1 LFFYII
7 NFYFYITNCYSKQV
21 KRYSQACPL
30 ARTLD
35 VVGERWSL
43 LVIRE
48 LMLGP
53 RRYRDLLDGLPG
65 IGTNVLADRLRA
77 LHDHAI
83 LTKRVLPPPAAV
95 TVYELTEAGRQ
106 LGPSLAALRRWGAR
120 YAPPSEPGYAKR
132 PAWALLSATTTSTTA
147 PVAPVPAGTCELR
160 VGPEAFRLTR
170 ADTGLIV
177 RGGPADDPDAII
189 TLETE
194 TLYSITAG
202 DLTLQ
207 DAGERAV
214 IEGDRDIAS
223 GFLAA
228 LHGTLASPGRSD

>member
-1 LFFYII
+1 M
-7 NFYFYITNCYSKQV
+7 

-43 LVIRE
+43 LVVRE

-65 IGTNVLADRLRA
+65 IGTNVLADRLRTLA
-77 LHDHAI
+77 DHAI
-83 LTKRVLPPPAAV
+83 VTKRTLPPPAAV

-120 YAPPSEPGYAKR
+120 YAPPSEPGDAKR
-132 PAWALLSATTTSTTA
+132 PGWTLLSATTASAATAGTSA
-147 PVAPVPAGTCELR
+147 PAPAGTCELR
-160 VGPEAFRLTR
+160 VGPETFRLTR
-170 ADTGLIV
+170 AEEGLSV
-177 RGGPADDPDAII
+177 RGGPVDDPDAMI

-194 TLYSITAG
+194 TLYGITAG
-202 DLTLQ
+202 ELTLK
-207 DAGERAV
+207 DARDRAL
-214 IEGDRDIAS
+214 IDGDHDIAA

-228 LHGTLASPGRSD
+228 LHGALGD